1 MDILQGFLVALQPI
15 NLFMVFAGTGIGIIF
30 GALPG
35 LTSVMAVGL
44 LIPITFG
51 FSPATGLIFLAGA
64 YCGSVYGGSISAI
77 LLNTPGTPASAAT
90 SLEGYIMATK
100 GEGGKALAAAIIASF
115 VGGIISAFCLIL
127 ISPQLAKVALM
138 FGPSEYFAVAC
149 FGMTIIATLSSR
161 TILKG
166 CISGLLGLVI
176 GTVGMDPISG
186 TMRFTFDNLELL
198 EGISI
203 IPALIGL
210 FSVSQVLTLL
220 EDLKPGEHL
229 HSMAG
234 IKTGRIWLPMAEIK
248 QLMGIMLRCSGIG
261 TIIGIIPAAGGDI
274 AAFIGYNE
282 AQRFSKKRDMFGKG
296 NVEGVAGPES
306 ANNGVTGGSLIPLLT
321 LGIPGNSVTA
331 VFLGGLLIQGLRPG
345 PSLFTEQA
353 AITCAFFAGMIMA
366 NIAMLILGF
375 VAARFFIRVLSVP
388 TTMMVPLIFCLC
400 VIGSYSIRNSMFDVT
415 LMLLFGGLGYFLKKT
430 GFSNA
435 PVVLGIIL
443 GPMMESNFRRTMQV
457 SSGDIFALFDRP
469 IAVVLFVMCFVS
481 LVSPLVIGWFEARKK
496 DRIDGGEND
505 LPTQNNL

>member
-1 MDILQGFLVALQPI
+1 VDILQGFLVALQPM

-90 SLEGYIMATK
+90 SLDGYAMASK
-100 GEGGKALAAAIIASF
+100 GEGGKALATGIIASF
-115 VGGIISAFCLIL
+115 TGGIISAMCLIL
-127 ISPQLAKVALM
+127 ISPQLAKIALL
-138 FGPSEYFAVAC
+138 FGPAEYFAVAV
-149 FGMTIIATLSSR
+149 FGMTIISSLSSR

-166 CISGLLGLVI
+166 CIAGLLGLVI
-176 GTVGMDPISG
+176 GTVGMDPITG
-186 TMRFTFDNLELL
+186 FPRFTFGNLELL

-220 EDLKPGEHL
+220 EDMKPREHL

-234 IKTGRIWLPMAEIK
+234 FKTGKIWLPWTEIK
-248 QLMGIMLRCSGIG
+248 RLMGIMLRCSGIG
-261 TIIGIIPAAGGDI
+261 TMIGIIPAAGGDI
-274 AAFIGYNE
+274 AAFLGYNE
-282 AQRFSKKRDMFGKG
+282 AQRFSKEKDQFGKG
-296 NVEGVAGPES
+296 NIEGVAGPES

-353 AITCAFFAGMIMA
+353 AITYAFFAGMIMA
-366 NIAMLILGF
+366 NVAMLILGF
-375 VAARFFIRVLSVP
+375 IAARFFIRVLSVP
-388 TTMMVPLIFCLC
+388 TTMMIPLIFCLC
-400 VIGSYSIRNSMFDVT
+400 VIGSYSIRNSMFDVS
-415 LMLLFGGLGYFLKKT
+415 LMLLFGGLGYLMKKT

-443 GPMMESNFRRTMQV
+443 GPMMEGNWRRFLQI
-457 SSGDIFALFDRP
+457 SQGDILPLLEKP
-469 IAVVLFVMCFVS
+469 IVVVLFAMCVISMASPFVMS
-481 LVSPLVIGWFEARKK
+481 WFEKRRA
-496 DRIDGGEND
+496 
-505 LPTQNNL
+505 QNNLQKINRS